1 MMVMTNSPAHPESQ
15 TSGAVRNCNNNC
27 LGGEGGEGL
36 EELNQIYYLLSNLD
50 KRGHRNGRNFL

>member
-27 LGGEGGEGL
+27 LGGERGGGVEGVKPDF
-36 EELNQIYYLLSNLD
+36 LLA
-50 KRGHRNGRNFL
+50 

>member
-15 TSGAVRNCNNNC
+15 TLGAVRNCNNNC
-27 LGGEGGEGL
+27 LGGEGGL
-36 EELNQIYYLLSNLD
+36 EELNQIFCLLSSLE